1 MLPYFAEVSVRV
13 LALALIGFAFAWK
26 RSAAVQHAVWTTV
39 SCGMLALFAFGSA
52 LPRLPLKV
60 LRALPEPAMP
70 APAKNFQPPVL
81 IGAQSPSN
89 GLTPTVVP
97 ASISY
102 SVPARRE
109 IDWVALGYGA
119 VALAFLLRF
128 ALGTFLAR
136 RLVKHSVLMGGFRES
151 ERITVPLTVG
161 WFRREILLP
170 LDWRDWDRIKL
181 DAVLAHEGEHV
192 RRRDGLIAAIAGIN
206 RSIFWFHP
214 LAWWLERR
222 LSLLAELACDEACV
236 AATGD
241 PEQYASLLIEMTQV
255 MDVSRGRLR
264 EHALAMAGGSRIGVR
279 IRSILKEGR
288 RFSKGV
294 SRMGWVAIMLGGVP
308 LVWAAGTI
316 TLDRQAAPLPL
327 RVPLL
332 NTPKPP
338 VQVAQARPAAPATKA
353 PAPVA
358 PAQFE
363 VASIRPTLAPGFRDS
378 FTMHPGRVEIANVS
392 LQRLME
398 YAFRLPQ
405 KQVDGPTWLHHWGGP
420 RFDIIAKLP
429 QGATADQVPEM
440 IRALLVDR
448 FKLVYHLEHREQN
461 IDVLAIAKGGLKLE
475 QVEPPPAPASPAD
488 PDAPATMQTV
498 NGLLTRVNAPSGGLA
513 DSDGFVHKRSPNGIY
528 WEFASTTLA
537 GLADQFA
544 EEFQRPVVDM
554 TGLKGRYHVV
564 LDVKYDFSTVPPPK
578 TIADI
583 EDEFT
588 DLRNHFNTELQKAG
602 LQLEMRKLPVE
613 YVVADKVEQKPTD
626 N

>member
-60 LRALPEPAMP
+60 LRALPERGSLEQVTPVPVRHFQLPAMT
-70 APAKNFQPPVL
+70 
-81 IGAQSPSN
+81 GA
-89 GLTPTVVP
+89 
-97 ASISY
+97 ASISDAQEPIHD
-102 SVPARRE
+102 SAPVHRE

-128 ALGTFLAR
+128 ALGALLAR
-136 RLVKHSVLMGGFRES
+136 RLVKHSALMGGFRES

-170 LDWRDWDRIKL
+170 LDWRDWDRVKL

-222 LSLLAELACDEACV
+222 LGLLAELACDEACI
-236 AATGD
+236 AAIGD

-255 MDVSRGRLR
+255 VDVSRGRLR
-264 EHALAMAGGSRIGVR
+264 EHALAMAGGSRIGMR

-294 SRMGWVAIMLGGVP
+294 SRMGWAAIIVGGIP

-316 TLDRQAAPLPL
+316 TLDRQVAPLPL

-338 VQVAQARPAAPATKA
+338 AQVAQARPSAPATKA

-420 RFDIIAKLP
+420 HFDVIAKLP
-429 QGATADQVPEM
+429 QGATADQIPEM

-475 QVEPPPAPASPAD
+475 QVESPPAAASSAD
-488 PDAPATMQTV
+488 PDAPASMQTI
-498 NGLLTRVNAPSGGLA
+498 NGLLTPVNSKNDAIG
-513 DSDGFVHKRSPNGIY
+513 DSDGFVHKQSASIIH
-528 WEFASTTLA
+528 WDFASTTFEILA
-537 GLADQFA
+537 RQLA

-554 TGLKGRYHVV
+554 TGVKGRYHVV
-564 LDVKYDFSTVPPPK
+564 LDVKIPIVDPSPAPITLDQLEEQV
-578 TIADI
+578 T
-583 EDEFT
+583 E
-588 DLRNHFNTELQKAG
+588 LRNHFNTELQKAG